1 MASVRD
7 RLAAILSAYQSRDDF
22 GTPESAAQAS
32 GALQWCARQLAG
44 HEDISVADA
53 RSALSAALMNPRGA
67 EGVRVVSAIE
77 APTQDADDTSRMHC
91 ASLLYT
97 QLNAQ

>member
-1 MASVRD
+1 MRD

-22 GTPESAAQAS
+22 GTPESGAQAA
-32 GALQWCARQLAG
+32 GALHWCAQQLAG
-44 HEDISVADA
+44 YEHISVADA
-53 RSALSAALMNPRGA
+53 SGALSAALIDPRSA

-77 APTQDADDTSRMHC
+77 ANAQDEDETSRMHC

-97 QLNAQ
+97 QLQH